1 MTDFVQSIKQL
12 LQHSWQQRANPVDE
26 RVQAVMLQSLAALL
40 APDTKNRRH
49 GVMSELVSYKQLHRH
64 VLVLFCPDQAFYPD
78 AVRSY
83 LQKHYIQAIEQQSI
97 IFSRHEGVIQS
108 AQAQGNELI
117 MVLHLSAS
125 TVTEIGKL
133 SRDISFVLAGVEKSV
148 RDFSDESE
156 DLRQITQA
164 MAADEPVAAELLHW
178 MLADHFVLFGLYYS
192 QQPKK
197 NKGIVKNKR
206 LLAHLMPHA
215 EHLFDS
221 PAKFLPTAP
230 GLRWLHM
237 PPLFAHIYSE
247 ENVEA
252 VQITWQENGQLQSVM
267 MLGYFSRSARHSNA
281 SVLPLFQGLWQHL
294 VTDSVLQQ
302 SAFYKREIHMLFD
315 RTPKSL
321 LASVPMQ
328 QWLAPYKAIV
338 DMSGISQV
346 VTARLTP
353 HTGNVEF
360 ILIAV
365 DKQRF
370 GSNIWHHMKGV
381 LRDMGFVRLGAE
393 HFEVGGKHLI
403 LVAVQ
408 IDVWPQYSRL
418 QQGIRLCVIFW
429 KDLARFALLQARLPQ
444 PVLHQALQQLLA
456 MPAVYENNFPPEHFV
471 GDVQIREQLKKDG
484 RCQVHVH
491 LMQQSV
497 AAEHGQRSV
506 EIHIY
511 TRADIPLGQMTEKLN
526 AFALIAMEQT
536 LVPFHDASD
545 LMFINRF
552 RCLAPSQLH
561 TEGLPRL
568 AAGIADVFNQEADHD
583 PLNALLVLCGLN
595 IHDVLVLIGLRNHLI
610 QLIPEISK
618 AALSDTMLK
627 YTDVS
632 RALFQMFEA
641 KHRPAMPTTYAA
653 KANAD
658 FEQALKNVGSFNDDT
673 WFRALAAIVWASL
686 RCNGWCR
693 EKGEAL
699 ATKINP
705 QQLDFAPY
713 PKPYREIFVHGVFVE
728 GVHLRAGPVARGGLR
743 YSDRPT
749 DFRTEVLE
757 LMATQV
763 VKNGQI
769 VPTGAKGGFVVRDGQ
784 GANFVLAQYHH
795 FVRALLRITDNL
807 RNDVCVPPAGILVA
821 KEDAH
826 DTYLVVAADKGT
838 ARYSDDANAES
849 LAAGFWL
856 GDAFASGGSEGY
868 DHKAFGITA
877 RGAWVCTAHH
887 FARLG
892 TNIWADDM
900 TAVAIG
906 DMGGDVFG
914 NGMLL
919 NPNLRLLAAFNH
931 VHIFLDPQPDVAC
944 AYAERQRLFA
954 AVAGWG
960 DYDVSLISQGGGV
973 FVRSAKQISL
983 SQAVQDVLGISDAV
997 LSGEALIRAIL
1008 QAPVDV
1014 LYNGGI
1020 GTYIK
1025 ASSQSHADAQDPA
1038 NNAVRVSAKS
1048 LRCKA
1053 ISEGGNLGLTQAA
1066 RIEYAKQSGMINT
1079 DAIDNAAGVNM
1090 SDHEVNLKILLSHLP
1105 KAQRNRWLLKAADAV
1120 AAQCLRDNKEQAI
1133 ALSLAEMTAAQHGPR
1148 LKQLQQTLFND
1159 GRLEVLE
1166 DDAVLLVL
1174 RPVLAGW
1181 LGHEKNRVHAA
1192 LDAESFRS
1200 KSLFGDACLSEYFPE
1215 ILRKKFATQIQAH
1228 ALGNDIAHTRITSY
1242 LLNRYGLISM
1252 HYLQRLTQ
1260 ASISDVAQALLMTDI
1275 ILATGTSYDEAFA
1288 GVDGDVSAWYA
1299 VQQDV
1304 LNFAAGLLSMRG
1316 CMRMSSQ
1323 WLKNTAKS
1331 WAAYAAD
1338 KHLSVQDMVALAPAI
1353 PLSEQ
1358 LGKPLALCLT
1368 ATELCLRALPF
1379 TQLESAL
1386 HSPLWAG
1393 QYAND
1398 FRRLWLRRL
1407 AADKLEA
1414 IKQLLASS
1422 AKGAQNMAHAWEQH
1436 PLRSEV
1442 MQLLQQHASREEG
1455 ENPDVSRMRCLLAIT
1470 HLQSMLSTPDGDDV
1484 NSC

>member
-1 MTDFVQSIKQL
+1 MTDFRKNIEAL
-12 LQHSWQQRANPVDE
+12 LQQSWQQRANPVDE
-26 RVQAVMLQSLAALL
+26 RVQAALVKSLLALL
-40 APDTKNRRH
+40 APDAKNQRH
-49 GVMSELVSYKQLHRH
+49 GVLSELVSFGQLHRH

-83 LQKHYIQAIEQQSI
+83 LQKHYNQPIEQQSI
-97 IFSRHEGVIQS
+97 IFSRVDGLIRP

-117 MVLHLSAS
+117 LALHLSAS
-125 TVTEIGKL
+125 TVTAIE
-133 SRDISFVLAGVEKSV
+133 SVCRDIAFVLAGVEKSV
-148 RDFSDESE
+148 LDFPAECD
-156 DLRQITQA
+156 DLHAITRA
-164 MAADEPVAAELLHW
+164 LEEDEPIAAELLDW
-178 MLADHFVLFGLYYS
+178 MLADHFVLFGLYYPK
-192 QQPKK
+192 QPKK

-215 EHLFDS
+215 ESLFDS
-221 PAKFLPTAP
+221 PAKFKPAAP

-237 PPLFAHIYSE
+237 PPLFSHIYSE

-252 VQITWQENGQLQSVM
+252 VQIAWIENGQLQSVLV
-267 MLGYFSRSARHSNA
+267 LGYFSRSARHSNA
-281 SVLPLFQGLWQHL
+281 SALPHFKGIWQNL
-294 VTDSVLQQ
+294 LADPALQQ

-315 RTPKSL
+315 RAPKSL
-321 LASVPMQ
+321 LASVPIQ
-328 QWLAPYKAIV
+328 QWLTPFKAIV
-338 DMSGISQV
+338 DMSGITQV

-353 HTGNVEF
+353 DVGNIEF
-360 ILIAV
+360 LLIAV

-370 GSNIWHHMKGV
+370 GSNIWHHMKGA
-381 LRDMGFVRLGAE
+381 LREMGFVRLGAE

-408 IDVWPQYSRL
+408 IDHWPQNSRL
-418 QQGIRLCVIFW
+418 QQGIRQCVIFW
-429 KDLARFALLQARLPQ
+429 KDLARFSLLQARLTQ
-444 PVLHQALQQLLA
+444 PVLHKALQQLLA
-456 MPAVYENNFPPEHFV
+456 IPSGYENNFPPEHFV
-471 GDVQIREQLKKDG
+471 ADVQIREQLKKDG
-484 RCQVHVH
+484 RTQVHVH
-491 LMQQSV
+491 LMQQAL
-497 AAEHGQRSV
+497 AADSHQRSV
-506 EIHIY
+506 EIHVY
-511 TRADIPLGQMTEKLN
+511 TSADIPLGQMTDKLN

-536 LVPFHDASD
+536 LVPFHDGDD

-568 AAGIADVFNQEADHD
+568 AEGIKDVFNQEADHD

-610 QLIPEISK
+610 QLLPEISK

-627 YTDVS
+627 HTEVS
-632 RALFQMFEA
+632 RALFHMFEA
-641 KHRPAMPTTYAA
+641 KHRPAMPSTYAA
-653 KANAD
+653 QANAD
-658 FEQALKNVGSFNDDT
+658 FEQAMKEVSSLNDDT

-686 RCNGWCR
+686 RCNGWSR
-693 EKGEAL
+693 ATGEAL
-699 ATKINP
+699 AIKINT
-705 QQLDFAPY
+705 QRLGSAPY

-769 VPTGAKGGFVVRDGQ
+769 VPTGAKGGFVVRDGA
-784 GANFVLAQYHH
+784 GPDFVLAQYHH
-795 FVRALLRITDNL
+795 FVRALLSITDNL
-807 RNDVCVPPAGILVA
+807 VQDDFVPPVGIQVA
-821 KEDAH
+821 QEDTH
-826 DTYLVVAADKGT
+826 DAYLVVAADKGT

-877 RGAWVCTAHH
+877 RGAWECTAHH
-887 FARLG
+887 FARLSR
-892 TNIWADDM
+892 NLWADDV
-900 TAVAIG
+900 TAVGIG

-931 VHIFLDPQPDVAC
+931 AHIFLDPTPDVAK

-960 DYDVSLISQGGGV
+960 SYDVSLISAGGGV
-973 FVRSAKQISL
+973 FARSAKSIPVSKE
-983 SQAVQDVLGISDAV
+983 VRDVLGIADAA

-1025 ASSQSHADAQDPA
+1025 ASSETHADAQDHT
-1038 NNAVRVSAKS
+1038 NNAVRISAKF

-1053 ISEGGNLGLTQAA
+1053 ISEGGNLGLTQAS
-1066 RIEYAKQSGMINT
+1066 RIEYAKQGGMINT

-1105 KAQRNRWLLKAADAV
+1105 KAQRNRWLRKAADAV
-1120 AAQCLRDNKEQAI
+1120 AAQCLSDNKEQAI

-1148 LKQLQQTLFND
+1148 LHQLQQTLFDD

-1166 DDAVLLVL
+1166 EDASLLTL

-1192 LDAESFRS
+1192 LDAEKFRS
-1200 KSLFGDACLSEYFPE
+1200 NSLFGDDMLSQYFPE
-1215 ILRKKFATQIQAH
+1215 ILRKKFAAQIQAH
-1228 ALGNDIAHTRITSY
+1228 ALGHDIAHTRITSY
-1242 LLNRYGLISM
+1242 LLNRYGLVSI

-1260 ASISDVAQALLMTDI
+1260 ASVSEVAQALLMTDT
-1275 ILATGTSYDEAFA
+1275 ILATGQAYTETFA
-1288 GVDGDVSAWYA
+1288 GVDGDVVAWYA

-1304 LNFAAGLLSMRG
+1304 LNFAAGLLSMGG
-1316 CMRMSSQ
+1316 CMRMTAS
-1323 WLKNTAKS
+1323 WLKNTTKA
-1331 WAAYAAD
+1331 WAAYATEEH
-1338 KHLSVQDMVALAPAI
+1338 KSPQDMVALAPAI

-1358 LGKPLALCLT
+1358 LGKSLALCLT
-1368 ATELCLRALPF
+1368 ATELCLHVLPF
-1379 TQLESAL
+1379 TQLENVL
-1386 HSPLWAG
+1386 RTPLWAG
-1393 QYAND
+1393 QYANE
-1398 FRRLWLRRL
+1398 LRRQWLQRL
-1407 AADKLEA
+1407 ATLKLQA
-1414 IKQLLASS
+1414 TQQLLASS
-1422 AKGAQNMAHAWEQH
+1422 PVAAQSTAHAWELH
-1436 PLRSEV
+1436 PLQSEV
-1442 MQLLQQHASREEG
+1442 MKLLQQHSSRDEA
-1455 ENPDVSRMRCLLAIT
+1455 ENPDVSRMRCLLAMT
-1470 HLQSMLSTPDGDDV
+1470 HLQNILSKSDEA
-1484 NSC
+1484 